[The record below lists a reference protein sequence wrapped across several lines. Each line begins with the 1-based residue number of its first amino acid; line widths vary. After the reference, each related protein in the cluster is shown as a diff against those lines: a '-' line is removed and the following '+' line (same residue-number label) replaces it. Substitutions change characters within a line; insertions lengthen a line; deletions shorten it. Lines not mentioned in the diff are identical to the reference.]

1 MKSVSFI
8 VLIALIV
15 GLLAGAAVR
24 ATGDLSALAW
34 LGVAPNDAQ
43 AIVRDVHPSLLS
55 VANVIEPFGGLWLNT
70 LRMTVVP
77 LVVSLLITGIASVAD
92 TAKTGGLVLRAV
104 ILFTV
109 LIFLAAI
116 FAVTATQGWLALW
129 PLDPAAAQAF
139 VGGIGGEAVAIREP
153 PTFAS
158 WLQSLAPTNP
168 VAAAANDNILSLVVF
183 AIFFAFATTRLTP
196 ELRAPIVAF
205 FRAVSEAMIV
215 IVHWVLLAGP
225 IGVFALALGVGLH
238 AGFSAAGVLA
248 QYVVIVTGVLAG
260 STVIAWI
267 IAVTWGGQPVGKFT
281 AAATPVWA
289 IAASTQSSL
298 ASLPAMLEA
307 ALRRLQIPARIA
319 DVVLPLAVAI
329 FRFTSPVGNLA
340 VCFFV
345 AHLYG
350 IEPSVMQIIGA
361 VFVAYAVSIAAVG
374 LPGQVS
380 FIASIAPICIALGV
394 PTEVLGILIA
404 VEVIPDIFRTLGN
417 TTGDLAA
424 TSILARGQP
433 RAEIKD
439 SEVSGG

>member
-1 MKSVSFI
+1 MKKWLSLI
-8 VLIALIV
+8 VLIAL
-15 GLLAGAAVR
+15 LAGLTAGALVR
-24 ATGDLSALAW
+24 AYAPELA
-34 LGVAPNDAQ
+34 GPAG
-43 AIVRDVHPSLLS
+43 I
-55 VANVIEPFGGLWLNT
+55 IEAFGGLWLNA

-77 LVVSLLITGIASVAD
+77 LVASLVITGIASVTD

-109 LIFLAAI
+109 LIFFSATLA
-116 FAVTATQGWLALW
+116 VLATQGWLALW

-139 VGGIGGEAVAIREP
+139 VAGIGDQAVAIREP

-158 WLQSLAPTNP
+158 WLQGLAPQNP
-168 VAAAANDNILSLVVF
+168 VSAAANDNILALVVF
-183 AIFFAFATTRLTP
+183 VIFFAFAVTQLKP
-196 ELRAPIVAF
+196 ELRDPIVTF
-205 FRAVSEAMIV
+205 FRGVSEAMIV
-215 IVHWVLLAGP
+215 IVQWVLLAGP

-248 QYVVIVTGVLAG
+248 QYVLIVTGVLAG

-267 IAVTWGGQPVGKFT
+267 IAVTWGGQPIGRFT

-298 ASLPAMLEA
+298 ASLPAMLDA
-307 ALRRLQIPARIA
+307 ALRNLRIPGRVA
-319 DVVLPLAVAI
+319 DVILPLAVAV

-350 IEPSVMQIIGA
+350 IEPSLMQIIGA

-417 TTGDLAA
+417 VTGDLAA

-433 RAEIKD
+433 REDPAR
-439 SEVSGG
+439 SEVVDAA